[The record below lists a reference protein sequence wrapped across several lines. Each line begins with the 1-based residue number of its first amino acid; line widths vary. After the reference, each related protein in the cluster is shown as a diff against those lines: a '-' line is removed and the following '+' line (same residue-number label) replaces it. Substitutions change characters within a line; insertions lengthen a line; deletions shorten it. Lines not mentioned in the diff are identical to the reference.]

1 MTPFGEEMRRLRAF
15 RGITLQKMARD
26 LGVTS
31 AYLSALEHGHRGR
44 PNRRFL
50 HRVCQYF
57 AIIWDEAEALERL
70 AHLSTP
76 KAVLDSSGLSAQHF
90 AVANQLADDFRNL
103 DEEQLNELEAIIQ
116 RAKTAL

>member
-1 MTPFGEEMRRLRAF
+1 MTPFGEEMRRLRTF
-15 RGITLQKMARD
+15 RGITMQKMATD
-26 LGVTS
+26 LGVTP

-57 AIIWDEAEALERL
+57 AIIWDEAEELEKL

-76 KAVLDSSGLSAQHF
+76 KAVLDSAGLSAKH
-90 AVANQLADDFRNL
+90 ARVANELAVVFRDL
-103 DEEQLNELEAIIQ
+103 DEMELEELSLVVE
-116 RAKTAL
+116 RRKNPR

>member
-1 MTPFGEEMRRLRAF
+1 MTPFGAEMRRLRAF
-15 RGITLQKMARD
+15 RGITLQKMAKD
-26 LGVTS
+26 LGVSS

-70 AHLSTP
+70 AQLSNP
-76 KAVLDSSGLSAQHF
+76 KPVLDSSGLSENHF
-90 AVANQLADDFRNL
+90 RLANELAETFRDF
-103 DEEQLNELEAIIQ
+103 DEEQLERLSLAII
-116 RAKTAL
+116 KK

>member
-1 MTPFGEEMRRLRAF
+1 MTPFGAEMRRLRAF
-15 RGITLQKMARD
+15 RGITLQKMAKD
-26 LGVTS
+26 LGVSS

-70 AHLSTP
+70 AQLSNP
-76 KAVLDSSGLSAQHF
+76 KPALDSSGLSERHF
-90 AVANQLADDFRNL
+90 RTA
-103 DEEQLNELEAIIQ
+103 NELAEAFRDLDDKQLERLALVIQ
-116 RAKTAL
+116 KN